1 MAHSKTFRRRSRLAC
16 VAALGLALA
25 TPGWT
30 STRYDGAPV
39 AAHEATPLSLMVQ
52 ASACKPGRVETL
64 LNGWLDST
72 KNTDFESDY
81 VAMAFDEL
89 VDFVHL
95 LRDIAQDFCV

>member
-1 MAHSKTFRRRSRLAC
+1 
-16 VAALGLALA
+16 
-25 TPGWT
+25 
-30 STRYDGAPV
+30 
-39 AAHEATPLSLMVQ
+39 MVQ

>member
-1 MAHSKTFRRRSRLAC
+1 MNTNMNRRRFSASLLS
-16 VAALGLALA
+16 AAA
-25 TPGWT
+25 
-30 STRYDGAPV
+30 
-39 AAHEATPLSLMVQ
+39 
-52 ASACKPGRVETL
+52 ASALVPSGQAFAQAGPVEGKDFVRVETL

-89 VDFVHL
+89 VDFVNL